1 LPDKWQHEP
10 EHKAGYIDIFRISS
24 FERLPVK
31 LRLNLRSASLLTE
44 EYPLAEQYLTK
55 ISDNEYVLDT
65 EVCSYEGVGRF
76 VMGLLSDI
84 EIVNSSEL
92 KEFVENKIKNYG
104 K

>member
-1 LPDKWQHEP
+1 
-10 EHKAGYIDIFRISS
+10 
-24 FERLPVK
+24 
-31 LRLNLRSASLLTE
+31 LTE

-55 ISDNEYVLDT
+55 ISDNEHVLET

-84 EIVNSSEL
+84 EIVDSQDF
-92 KEFVENKIKNYG
+92 KEFIGNKIKNYV